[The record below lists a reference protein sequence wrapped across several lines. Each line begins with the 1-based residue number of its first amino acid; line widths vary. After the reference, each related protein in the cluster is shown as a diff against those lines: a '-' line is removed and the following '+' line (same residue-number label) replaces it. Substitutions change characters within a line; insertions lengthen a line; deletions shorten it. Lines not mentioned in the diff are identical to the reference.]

1 MVLTLLCWSTALGL
15 LFQFQL
21 LKPSTETET
30 LNFMNVIITFVLTIS
45 AVVIGLLI
53 NTAMSFVDTTKH
65 HWAMYAGQLTRL
77 DQSLRNYGLGAEPI
91 RKQLQS
97 FTAGAIANF
106 WQAEE
111 LPTEVN
117 GPDVRNI
124 SRDDARQVLGGLLNQ
139 IKLGIIGLN
148 PSDPLHERLAADC
161 LDQYREFARAR
172 WSLVLEPESS
182 LPAPFFRMLITWLM
196 IIFLCFGL
204 RAPANPVVLIMI
216 ALSAA
221 TLSSMVFIILDMVN
235 PYEGRYNLS
244 SSTMRNALNIM
255 IREDAVHKK

>member
-1 MVLTLLCWSTALGL
+1 MVLALLCSSTALGL
-15 LFQFQL
+15 LLQSQL
-21 LKPSTETET
+21 LKPSTETEA

-53 NTAMSFVDTTKH
+53 NTAMGFVDTTKH
-65 HWAMYAGQLTRL
+65 HWAMYAGQLVRL

-97 FTAGAIANF
+97 FTAGAIVNF

-124 SRDDARQVLGGLLNQ
+124 SRDDARQVLGGVLNQ
-139 IKLGIIGLN
+139 IKLGIIGLD

-161 LDQYREFARAR
+161 FDQYREFARAR

-182 LPAPFFRMLITWLM
+182 LPAPFLRMLIAWLM
-196 IIFLCFGL
+196 IIFY
-204 RAPANPVVLIMI
+204 VLG
-216 ALSAA
+216 SGHR
-221 TLSSMVFIILDMVN
+221 
-235 PYEGRYNLS
+235 PPPWY
-244 SSTMRNALNIM
+244 
-255 IREDAVHKK
+255 